1 MISGASSYR
10 PSAQGPT
17 PSPPK
22 PSQSLAPT
30 GWTPRASAVSASPQ
44 PSATTRV
51 GASSTVTS
59 PNAGG
64 TGTGRAPDE
73 LLEPAP
79 PPAELSSSEPELQL
93 VTARAAASS
102 AAQRRVVRVDM
113 RNSCSGDRGR
123 SAANGGQ
130 VRLT

>member
-30 GWTPRASAVSASPQ
+30 GWTPSARAGSASDQ

-51 GASSTVTS
+51 GSSSTVTS
-59 PNAGG
+59 PKAVLTV
-64 TGTGRAPDE
+64 TGKAPDALPSDAASPPE
-73 LLEPAP
+73 VALPPESSPEP
-79 PPAELSSSEPELQL
+79 QL
-93 VTARAAASS
+93 VTTRAVTTRVRAMAAG
-102 AAQRRVVRVDM
+102 RVIG
-113 RNSCSGDRGR
+113 S
-123 SAANGGQ
+123 
-130 VRLT
+130 